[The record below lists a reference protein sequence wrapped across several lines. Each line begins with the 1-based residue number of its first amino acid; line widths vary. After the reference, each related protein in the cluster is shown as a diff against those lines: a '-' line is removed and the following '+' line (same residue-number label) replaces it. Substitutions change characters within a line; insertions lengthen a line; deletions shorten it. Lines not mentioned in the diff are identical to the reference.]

1 MPRKAHETDRAI
13 RASCS
18 SMAEQLEVKRL
29 ALIVEDEALIAMEM
43 EDVLAAEGFACT
55 VAIDQAEV
63 EALSVGKLAVA
74 IVNLRLRGDVVGQ
87 SIIRLLRS
95 RIRNLPVVVVT
106 GYNGQAPQ
114 ADLRGLGGPTIRLQ
128 KPVDSTDL
136 ARAVRE
142 VIDLAHRGTTLP
154 SHRRRED
161 GFRHAAC

>member
-55 VAIDQAEV
+55 VVTDQAEV

-114 ADLRGLGGPTIRLQ
+114 ADLRGLGGPTIRLL
-128 KPVDSTDL
+128 KPVDPADL
-136 ARAVRE
+136 ARAVRD

-154 SHRRRED
+154 SRRRWED

>member
-1 MPRKAHETDRAI
+1 
-13 RASCS
+13 
-18 SMAEQLEVKRL
+18 
-29 ALIVEDEALIAMEM
+29 M

-63 EALSVGKLAVA
+63 EALSVGKLAVVV
-74 IVNLRLRGDVVGQ
+74 VNLRLRGDVVGQ

-95 RIRNLPVVVVT
+95 RSRNLPVVVVT

-114 ADLRGLGGPTIRLQ
+114 ADLRGLGGPTIRLL
-128 KPVDSTDL
+128 KPVDPADL
-136 ARAVRE
+136 TRAVRD

>member
-1 MPRKAHETDRAI
+1 
-13 RASCS
+13 
-18 SMAEQLEVKRL
+18 MAEQLEVKRL

-74 IVNLRLRGDVVGQ
+74 VVNLRLRGDVVGQ

-95 RIRNLPVVVVT
+95 RSRNLPVVVVT

-114 ADLRGLGGPTIRLQ
+114 ADLRGLGGPTIRLL
-128 KPVDSTDL
+128 KPVDPADL
-136 ARAVRE
+136 TRAVRD

>member
-1 MPRKAHETDRAI
+1 
-13 RASCS
+13 
-18 SMAEQLEVKRL
+18 
-29 ALIVEDEALIAMEM
+29 
-43 EDVLAAEGFACT
+43 VLAAEGFACT
-55 VAIDQAEV
+55 VVTDQAEV

-114 ADLRGLGGPTIRLQ
+114 ADLRGLGGPTIRLL
-128 KPVDSTDL
+128 KPVDPADL
-136 ARAVRE
+136 ARAVRD

-154 SHRRRED
+154 SHRRWED
-161 GFRHAAC
+161 GFRHALADRISQSTQHW